1 MKKLSFFDKFIYVL
15 NSLISTLLLLS
26 YLLPYISPKKT
37 PIFAILTLFVPVLL
51 IINIAFFLYWLTKLK
66 KQLLLSGL
74 ILLIGWFVI
83 TPFYKLSKKNTSLN
97 SDLKVMS
104 YNVRMFNHIEWT
116 KENDIKKNIF
126 SLIKENNPDILTI
139 QENISLR
146 EYTFDFPYKYIKD
159 RNVKS
164 QFGMAIYSKF
174 PIINKGSLKLE
185 NTVNDIIFSD
195 IIRDKD
201 TIRIYNFHLQSLNI
215 SPKEENLGEKDSE
228 KLIQKVEKNFLE
240 QVAQTELF
248 LAHEQKWNGKKIIC
262 GDFNNTAYSWVYNQ
276 ISKNKKDAFI
286 EAGINFGKTYNFWFP
301 FRIDFIMADNS
312 AKINQFTT
320 FSEEYSDHYPI
331 LARINW

>member
-1 MKKLSFFDKFIYVL
+1 MKRLSFFDKFIYFI
-15 NSLISTLLLLS
+15 NSLLSTLLLLS
-26 YLLPYISPKKT
+26 YALPYISPKNT
-37 PIFAILTLFVPVLL
+37 PILAILSLFVPVLL

-74 ILLIGWFVI
+74 ILLIGWFVL

-104 YNVRMFNHIEWT
+104 YNVRMFNRLEWI
-116 KENDIKKNIF
+116 KENDVKKNIF
-126 SLIKENNPDILTI
+126 SLIKENDPDILTI
-139 QENISLR
+139 QENISSK
-146 EYTFDFPYKYIKD
+146 EYAFDFPHKYIENK
-159 RNVKS
+159 NEKH
-164 QFGMAIYSKF
+164 QLGMAIYSKF

-185 NTVNDIIFSD
+185 NTGNNIIFSD

-215 SPKEENLGEKDSE
+215 SLEKENLGEKNSE
-228 KLIQKVEKNFLE
+228 KLIQKIEQNFLK

-248 LAHEQKWNGKKIIC
+248 LAHEQKWKGKKIIC

-286 EAGINFGKTYNFWFP
+286 EAGISFGKTYNYWFP
-301 FRIDFIMADNS
+301 FRIDFIIADNS
-312 AKINQFTT
+312 AKINQHTT

>member
-1 MKKLSFFDKFIYVL
+1 MKRLSFFDKFIYVI
-15 NSLISTLLLLS
+15 NSLLSTLLLLS
-26 YLLPYISPKKT
+26 YALPYISPKNT
-37 PIFAILTLFVPVLL
+37 PILAILSLFVPVLL

-74 ILLIGWFVI
+74 ILLIGWFVL

-104 YNVRMFNHIEWT
+104 YNVRMFNRLEWI
-116 KENDIKKNIF
+116 KENDVKKNIF
-126 SLIKENNPDILTI
+126 SLIKENDPDILTI
-139 QENISLR
+139 QENISSK
-146 EYTFDFPYKYIKD
+146 EYAFDFPHKYIK
-159 RNVKS
+159 NKNEKH
-164 QFGMAIYSKF
+164 QLGMAIYSKF

-215 SPKEENLGEKDSE
+215 SPKKENLGEKDSE
-228 KLIQKVEKNFLE
+228 KLIQKIEQNFLK

-248 LAHEQKWNGKKIIC
+248 LAHEQKWKGKKIIC

-286 EAGINFGKTYNFWFP
+286 EAGISFGKTYNYWFP
-301 FRIDFIMADNS
+301 FRIDFIIADNS
-312 AKINQFTT
+312 AKINQYTT